1 MQMRTLLLSRRHSL
15 ISFLLLQGIGIALL
29 HAQSAVISTAPTA
42 STLSPEQLDR
52 QWIAATAAFAP
63 QRARVLSALTSTT
76 AAGPFRPDWDSLATY
91 RVPDWFRDAKFGIFV
106 HWGVFSVPA
115 FGSEWYSRNMYLPPD
130 SDPGAASTDPAA
142 ASSDPGAASTDPD
155 HDYAHHLATFGPQAT
170 FGYKDFI
177 PRFRM
182 ERFDPAAWATL
193 FRRAG
198 ARYVVPVAEHHDGF
212 ALYASHLTEWNAVA
226 MGPHRDLF
234 GDLAT
239 AVRAQGMKLGASS
252 HRAEHDWFFDGGRTF
267 ASDVNDPRFAGLYG
281 PAQQRRLESTD
292 DAAVGKDFTYV
303 STAFREDWL
312 ARTAEIVQLY
322 HPDLLYFDWWVGS
335 PDFRETERTFA
346 AFYYDYAAQHH
357 QPVVMN
363 YKFNNMRDGSGVL
376 DVERG
381 ELPGIRQEPWQTDTS
396 LSNQSWGYIDN
407 DTYKQPEPLI
417 HELIDVVSKNGNLLL
432 NIGPRSDGTIPEAAQ
447 QTLLAI
453 GAWLDTN
460 GEAIYATRPWT
471 RFGEGPT
478 LVPSGSFEE
487 KDLKPF
493 TPADFRFT
501 TRDGFLYAIELGWP
515 TTREAVIH
523 SLPSTTPVDSVTL
536 LGNPQPLTWHQASDG
551 LHIDLPAAPIGKYA
565 FTFKIKLSA
574 R

>member
-1 MQMRTLLLSRRHSL
+1 MDNLSRTRVLLLLPIFL
-15 ISFLLLQGIGIALL
+15 ISCAGTAPLN
-29 HAQSAVISTAPTA
+29 AQSTTISTAATT

-63 QRARVLSALTSTT
+63 QRARVLSAVEATT
-76 AAGPFRPDWDSLATY
+76 AAGPFHPDWDSLAAY

-115 FGSEWYSRNMYLPPD
+115 FGSEWYSRNMYLPHD
-130 SDPGAASTDPAA
+130 TDP
-142 ASSDPGAASTDPD
+142 TD
-155 HDYAHHLATFGPQAT
+155 HDYAHHLATFGPQT
-170 FGYKDFI
+170 THGYKDFI
-177 PRFRM
+177 PQFRM
-182 ERFDPAAWATL
+182 ERFDPTAWATL
-193 FRRAG
+193 FHKAG

-212 ALYASHLTEWNAVA
+212 ALYASHLTEWNAA
-226 MGPHRDLF
+226 QMGPHRDLF

-267 ASDVNDPRFAGLYG
+267 ASDVNDPKYAGLYG

-346 AFYYDYAAQHH
+346 AFFYDYAAQHH

-363 YKFNNMRDGSGVL
+363 YKYNNMRDGSGVL

-381 ELPGIRQEPWQTDTS
+381 ALPGIRTEPWQTDTS
-396 LSNQSWGYIDN
+396 LSNESWGYIDN

-453 GAWLDTN
+453 GTWLDTN

-471 RFGEGPT
+471 QFGEGPT
-478 LVPSGSFEE
+478 VVPSGSFEE

-493 TPADFRFT
+493 TAADFRFT

-515 TTREAVIH
+515 TTNEAVIH
-523 SLPSTTPVDSVTL
+523 ALPSTGPAVQTVSL
-536 LGNPQPLTWHQASDG
+536 LGYTQPLTWHQQPDG
-551 LHIDLPAAPIGKYA
+551 LHITLPTTPAGKFAYS
-565 FTFKIKLSA
+565 FKIHLKP
-574 R
+574 

>member
-1 MQMRTLLLSRRHSL
+1 MLTLRPSHLFVVIASIPLLLAAPAVIR
-15 ISFLLLQGIGIALL
+15 
-29 HAQSAVISTAPTA
+29 AQSAAISTTPTA
-42 STLSPEQLDR
+42 SSLTPEQIDQ
-52 QWIAATAAFAP
+52 QWIDATAAFAP
-63 QRARVLSALTSTT
+63 QRAHILSSVASTT
-76 AAGPFRPDWDSLATY
+76 ALGPFRSDWDSLATS

-115 FGSEWYSRNMYLPPD
+115 FGSEWYSRNMYLPHD
-130 SDPGAASTDPAA
+130 TDF
-142 ASSDPGAASTDPD
+142 
-155 HDYAHHLATFGPQAT
+155 AHHLATFGPQST

-177 PRFRM
+177 PKFRM
-182 ERFDPAAWATL
+182 QNFDPNAWATL

-212 ALYASHLTEWNAVA
+212 ALYASHLTEWNAA
-226 MGPHRDLF
+226 RMGPHRDIF

-252 HRAEHDWFFDGGRTF
+252 HRAEHDWFFEGGRTF
-267 ASDVNDPRFAGLYG
+267 ASDVNDPRYASLYG

-303 STAFREDWL
+303 SKAFREDWL

-335 PDFRETERTFA
+335 PDFRETERRFA

-381 ELPGIRQEPWQTDTS
+381 ELPGIRTEPWQTDTS
-396 LSNQSWGYIDN
+396 LSNESWGYIDN

-432 NIGPRSDGTIPEAAQ
+432 NIGPRSDGTIPAAAQ
-447 QTLLAI
+447 ATLLAI
-453 GAWLDTN
+453 GSWLDIN
-460 GEAIYATRPWT
+460 GEAIYSTRPWT
-471 RFGEGPT
+471 HFGEGPT
-478 LVPSGSFEE
+478 QLASGSFQDKTE
-487 KDLKPF
+487 KPF
-493 TPADFRFT
+493 TAEDFRFT
-501 TRDGFLYAIELGWP
+501 THNGHLYAIELGWP
-515 TTREAVIH
+515 TTNEAVIH
-523 SLPSTTPVDSVTL
+523 SLPATGPAVQSVSL
-536 LGNPQPLTWHQASDG
+536 LGYDHPLTWHQQPDG
-551 LHIDLPAAPIGKYA
+551 LHIQLPTTPVGHYA
-565 FTFKIKLSA
+565 YAFKIKL
-574 R
+574 

>member
-1 MQMRTLLLSRRHSL
+1 MNTFWAIFTLLLCMAGLSTPTAL
-15 ISFLLLQGIGIALL
+15 AQGIAGTSDK
-29 HAQSAVISTAPTA
+29 AQPTA
-42 STLSPEQLDR
+42 EELSPEAVDA
-52 QWIAATAAFAP
+52 QWVAATARFDP
-63 QRARVLSALTSTT
+63 QRKRVLDLADATT
-76 AAGPFRPDWDSLATY
+76 AAGPFRDDWDSLDTH
-91 RVPDWFRDAKFGIFV
+91 RVPDWYRDAKFGIFV

-115 FGSEWYSRNMYLPPD
+115 FGSEWYSRNMYLPHD
-130 SDPGAASTDPAA
+130 TDP
-142 ASSDPGAASTDPD
+142 TD
-155 HDYAHHLATFGPQAT
+155 HDYAHHVATFGPQTT

-182 ERFDPAAWATL
+182 ERFDPAAWAVL
-193 FRRAG
+193 FRKAG

-212 ALYASHLTEWNAVA
+212 ALYASRLTEWNAA
-226 MGPHRDLF
+226 NMGPHRDLF
-234 GDLAT
+234 GALAT
-239 AVRAQGMKLGASS
+239 AVRAQGLYLGASS

-267 ASDVNDPRFAGLYG
+267 PSDVNDPRFAGLYG
-281 PAQQRRLESTD
+281 PAQQRRLESND

-303 STAFREDWL
+303 SRAFREDWL

-335 PDFRETERTFA
+335 PDFRETERRFA
-346 AFYYDYAAQHH
+346 AFFYDDAAHRH

-381 ELPGIRQEPWQTDTS
+381 ELPGIRPEPWQTDTS
-396 LSNQSWGYIDN
+396 LSNESWGYIDN

-432 NIGPRSDGTIPEAAQ
+432 NIGPRADGTIPEAAQ

-460 GEAIYATRPWT
+460 GEAIYATRPWHQ
-471 RFGEGPT
+471 FGEGPT
-478 LVPSGSFEE
+478 QLASGSFQDKKE
-487 KDLKPF
+487 KPF

-501 TRDGFLYAIELGWP
+501 TRAGNLYAIELGWP
-515 TTREAVIH
+515 PTNEAIIH
-523 SLPSTTPVDSVTL
+523 SLPSTGPKVQTVSL
-536 LGNPQPLTWHQASDG
+536 LGYAQTLTWHQQPDG
-551 LHIDLPAAPIGKYA
+551 LHIELPQTPVGRYA
-565 FTFKIKLSA
+565 YTFKIGL
-574 R
+574 